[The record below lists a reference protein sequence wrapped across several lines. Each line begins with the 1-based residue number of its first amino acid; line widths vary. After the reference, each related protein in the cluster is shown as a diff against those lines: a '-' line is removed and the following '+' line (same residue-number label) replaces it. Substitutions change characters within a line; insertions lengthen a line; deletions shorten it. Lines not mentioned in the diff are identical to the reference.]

1 MLSESALFWLGVLG
15 WVATV
20 VGAIGARVL
29 DDFSRHE
36 LKEYSRHHGRPAFFQ
51 KVLTWHDRAS
61 LAAETLLSVGV
72 ILLLVVGGRW
82 LLESSPSALS
92 LVLLVLAVLATIV
105 WIPRAVVRVWSAPV
119 IYHTWYLWVVN
130 MVVMWPLTFGV
141 HIVEEVVHR
150 LAGRA
155 NDHEDEEEAFEEE
168 IRAIVTAGLQE
179 GLLEEDAR
187 EMIESV
193 IELGDADVRDIMTP
207 RSEVDALEVSQGWDE
222 ILPFVIRC
230 KRTRIPVYKRT
241 LDEIV
246 GILYVKDL
254 LPRFEVND
262 RQEQER
268 LSDILRPAWSVPATK
283 PVDELLRE
291 FQRTRNHMAIVVD
304 EYRALAGVV
313 TIEDALEEIVG
324 EIHDEHEADE
334 EREFVVVDES
344 TVEVLGRAHLDDLN
358 EKLAFQLPEPDECD
372 TVGGLVIHQLGYI
385 PDAEEQL
392 VIEDLRF
399 TILEASSR
407 RIRRLRIEQL
417 DGNQDVADRAS

>member
-1 MLSESALFWLGVLG
+1 MNESVSFWLGILG
-15 WVATV
+15 WSATV

-36 LKEYSRHHGRPAFFQ
+36 LKDYSRYHGRAAFFQ
-51 KVLTWHDRAS
+51 KVLAWHDRAS
-61 LAAETLLSVGV
+61 LAAETLLSVGI
-72 ILLLVVGGRW
+72 ILLLVVGGKW
-82 LLESSPSALS
+82 VLSSSPSLLS
-92 LVLLVLAVLATIV
+92 LVLLVLAVLATVV

-119 IYHTWYLWVVN
+119 IYHTWYLWVGIT
-130 MVVMWPLTFGV
+130 VVMWPLTFGV
-141 HIVEEVVHR
+141 HIVEGLVHR
-150 LAGRA
+150 LAGRV
-155 NDHEDEEEAFEEE
+155 DEQEDEEEAFEEE

-207 RSEVDALEVSQGWDE
+207 RSEVDALEVSQGWEDV
-222 ILPFVIRC
+222 LSFVIRC

-241 LDEIV
+241 LDEVV

-254 LPRFEVND
+254 LPRIKASGQ
-262 RQEQER
+262 QEGEQ
-268 LSDILRPAWSVPATK
+268 LSNFLRPAWSVPASK

-304 EYRALAGVV
+304 EYRATAGVV

-324 EIHDEHEADE
+324 EIHDEHEPED
-334 EREFVVVDES
+334 EREFIVVDEQ
-344 TVEVLGRAHLDDLN
+344 TVEVQGRAHLDDLN
-358 EKLAFQLPEPDECD
+358 DQLTFQLPEPDECD
-372 TVGGLVIHQLGYI
+372 TVAGLVIHQLGYI
-385 PDAEEQL
+385 PAVEEQV
-392 VIEDLRF
+392 VINDLCF

-407 RIRRLRIEQL
+407 RIDRLRIEQRG
-417 DGNQDVADRAS
+417 GNQDAVEKAS

>member
-1 MLSESALFWLGVLG
+1 MNESVPFWLGILG
-15 WVATV
+15 WSATV

-36 LKEYSRHHGRPAFFQ
+36 LKDYSRYHGRAAFFQ
-51 KVLTWHDRAS
+51 KVLAWHDRAS
-61 LAAETLLSVGV
+61 LAAETLLSVGI
-72 ILLLVVGGRW
+72 ILLLVGGGKW
-82 LLESSPSALS
+82 VLSSSPSLLS
-92 LVLLVLAVLATIV
+92 LVLLVLAVLATVV

-119 IYHTWYLWVVN
+119 IYHTWYLWVGIT
-130 MVVMWPLTFGV
+130 VVMWPLTFGV
-141 HIVEEVVHR
+141 HIVEGLVHR
-150 LAGRA
+150 LAGRV
-155 NDHEDEEEAFEEE
+155 DDQEDEEEAFEEE

-207 RSEVDALEVSQGWDE
+207 RSEVDALEVSQGWEDV
-222 ILPFVIRC
+222 LSFVIRC

-241 LDEIV
+241 LDEVV

-254 LPRFEVND
+254 LPRIKASGQ
-262 RQEQER
+262 QEGEQ
-268 LSDILRPAWSVPATK
+268 LSNFLRPAWSVPASK

-304 EYRALAGVV
+304 EYQATAGVV

-324 EIHDEHEADE
+324 EIHDEHEPED
-334 EREFVVVDES
+334 EREFIVVDEH
-344 TVEVLGRAHLDDLN
+344 TVEVQGRAHLDDLN
-358 EKLAFQLPEPDECD
+358 DQLTFQLPEPDECD
-372 TVGGLVIHQLGYI
+372 TVAGLVIHQLGYI
-385 PDAEEQL
+385 PAVAEQV
-392 VIEDLRF
+392 VINDLCF

-407 RIRRLRIEQL
+407 RIDRLRIEQRG
-417 DGNQDVADRAS
+417 GNQDAVEKAS